1 MSIHDDLELL
11 KEEVAELE
19 KRINESSDDIH
30 AQAFEDG
37 SEAGKAE
44 LAEEIA
50 VMMGA
55 IDSEECPDCRD
66 VLKRVLDQHIA
77 QFLAVGTHACELELE
92 AEDDGVE
99 LVITFAEH

>member
-1 MSIHDDLELL
+1 MSIHDDLEML
-11 KEEVAELE
+11 KEAVAALE
-19 KRINESSDDIH
+19 DQIGESSEDIH
-30 AQAFEDG
+30 AQAFEEG

-55 IDSEECPDCRD
+55 IDSEECPECRD

-77 QFLAVGTHACELELE
+77 QFLAVGTHACEQD
-92 AEDDGVE
+92 EDEDGE
-99 LVITFAEH
+99 MSFVISFADN